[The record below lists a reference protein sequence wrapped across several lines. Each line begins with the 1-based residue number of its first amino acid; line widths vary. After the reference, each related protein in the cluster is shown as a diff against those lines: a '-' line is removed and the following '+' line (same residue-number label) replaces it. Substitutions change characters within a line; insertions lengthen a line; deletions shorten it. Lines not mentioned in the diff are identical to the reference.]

1 MTTLILRAALVA
13 VLVYALLVLALF
25 LAQRSLQYP
34 VQTRQ
39 ATAAEAGLAD
49 FRDIALATPD
59 GERLVAWWKPPQP
72 GRTLVLYLHGNAS
85 SLWGLRERMRAL
97 GATGRGVLVVA
108 YRGYSGSTGS
118 PTEEGLRHDART
130 AYEWARNGYEP
141 SRIVLYGESL
151 GSAVAVRL
159 ATERPVGGV
168 ILDGAFTSAAAVA
181 RLAYWYVP
189 VSWLMRDQFR
199 SVELIG
205 GLKAPLLALHGDADA
220 TISLR
225 FGEELFAAAPAPKQF
240 VRLPGAGH
248 GAVLENGGAA
258 AAVEAFLAAVEAR
271 LARPTS
277 DPEPATGPP

>member
-49 FRDIALATPD
+49 FRDVALATPD

-130 AYEWARNGYEP
+130 AYEWA
-141 SRIVLYGESL
+141 
-151 GSAVAVRL
+151 
-159 ATERPVGGV
+159 
-168 ILDGAFTSAAAVA
+168 
-181 RLAYWYVP
+181 
-189 VSWLMRDQFR
+189 
-199 SVELIG
+199 
-205 GLKAPLLALHGDADA
+205 
-220 TISLR
+220 
-225 FGEELFAAAPAPKQF
+225 
-240 VRLPGAGH
+240 
-248 GAVLENGGAA
+248 
-258 AAVEAFLAAVEAR
+258 
-271 LARPTS
+271 
-277 DPEPATGPP
+277 

>member
-199 SVELIG
+199 SVDLIG

-220 TISLR
+220 TIPLR

-258 AAVEAFLAAVEAR
+258 AVEAFLAAVEAR
-271 LARPTS
+271 PPTS

>member
-220 TISLR
+220 TIPLR

-258 AAVEAFLAAVEAR
+258 AVEAFLAAVEAR
-271 LARPTS
+271 TPTPTS

>member
-49 FRDIALATPD
+49 FRDIELVTPD
-59 GERLVAWWKPPQP
+59 GERLVGWWKPPQP

-220 TISLR
+220 TIPLR

-258 AAVEAFLAAVEAR
+258 AVAAFLTAVEAR
-271 LARPTS
+271 LPTPTS
-277 DPEPATGPP
+277 DPEPASGPP

>member
-1 MTTLILRAALVA
+1 MTTLILRVA
-13 VLVYALLVLALF
+13 VVAFLVYALLVLALF

-39 ATAAEAGLAD
+39 TTAAEAGLAD
-49 FRDIALATPD
+49 FRDIELVTPD
-59 GERLVAWWKPPQP
+59 GERLVGWWKPPRP
-72 GRTLVLYLHGNAS
+72 GRSLVLYLHGNAS

-97 GATGRGVLVVA
+97 GATGRGVLVIA

-130 AYEWARNGYEP
+130 AYEWARKGYDP

-199 SVELIG
+199 SVDLIG

-220 TISLR
+220 TIPLR
-225 FGEELFAAAPAPKQF
+225 IGEELFAAAPAPKQF

-248 GAVLENGGAA
+248 GAVLESGGA

-271 LARPTS
+271 LPTPTS
-277 DPEPATGPP
+277 NPEPATGPP

>member
-1 MTTLILRAALVA
+1 MTILILRAAAVA
-13 VLVYALLVLALF
+13 ILVYALLVLALF

-39 ATAAEAGLAD
+39 ATAAEAGLAG

-199 SVELIG
+199 SVDLIG

-220 TISLR
+220 TIPLR

-248 GAVLENGGAA
+248 GAVLESGGA

-271 LARPTS
+271 LPTPIS
-277 DPEPATGPP
+277 DPDSATGPP

>member
-49 FRDIALATPD
+49 FRDVALATPD

-97 GATGRGVLVVA
+97 GPTGRGVLVVA

-199 SVELIG
+199 SVDLIG

-220 TISLR
+220 TIPLR

-248 GAVLENGGAA
+248 GAVLESGGA
-258 AAVEAFLAAVEAR
+258 AAVEAFLASVEAR
-271 LARPTS
+271 LPTPTS

>member
-49 FRDIALATPD
+49 FRDVALATPD

-199 SVELIG
+199 SVDLIA

-220 TISLR
+220 TIPLR

-258 AAVEAFLAAVEAR
+258 AVEAFLASVEAR
-271 LARPTS
+271 LPTPTT

>member
-1 MTTLILRAALVA
+1 MTILILRAAAVA
-13 VLVYALLVLALF
+13 ILVYALLVLALF

-39 ATAAEAGLAD
+39 ATAAEAGLTD
-49 FRDIALATPD
+49 FRDIALVTPD
-59 GERLVAWWKPPQP
+59 GERLIGWWKPPQP
-72 GRTLVLYLHGNAS
+72 GRTLVLYFHGNAS

-159 ATERPVGGV
+159 ATERPVGGI

-199 SVELIG
+199 SVDLIG

-220 TISLR
+220 TIPLR

-258 AAVEAFLAAVEAR
+258 AVEAFLAAVEAR
-271 LARPTS
+271 LPTPTS
-277 DPEPATGPP
+277 DPKPATGPP

>member
-1 MTTLILRAALVA
+1 MTILILRAAAVA
-13 VLVYALLVLALF
+13 ILVYALLVLALF

-39 ATAAEAGLAD
+39 ATAAEAGLTD
-49 FRDIALATPD
+49 FRDIALVTPD
-59 GERLVAWWKPPQP
+59 GERLIGWWKPPQP
-72 GRTLVLYLHGNAS
+72 GRTLVLYFHGNAS

-189 VSWLMRDQFR
+189 VSWLMRDQFH
-199 SVELIG
+199 SVDVIA

-220 TISLR
+220 TIPLR

-258 AAVEAFLAAVEAR
+258 AVESFLAAVEAR
-271 LARPTS
+271 LPTPTS